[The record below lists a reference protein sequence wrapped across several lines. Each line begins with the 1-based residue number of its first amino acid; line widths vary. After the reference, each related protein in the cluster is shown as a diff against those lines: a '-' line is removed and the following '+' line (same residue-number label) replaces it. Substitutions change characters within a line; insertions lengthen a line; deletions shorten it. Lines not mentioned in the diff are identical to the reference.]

1 MFFQTKYYLLKLRI
15 ATLLYRILL
24 QYRLYKFRKGRY
36 GRAGN
41 HLRYVAFTLFSMQ
54 SVKLFPEYSMSQ
66 HDKMANKVRNKAFGF
81 YDVGDGFNEKL
92 SVDEEIVLE
101 SVPLEKYQGLIS
113 DYHNLW
119 RYNAKRNL
127 LSFHEATWD
136 KAPQS
141 HIKIEELN
149 EIKANQICVASKMA
163 RKESRQKIKLLTKN
177 RVNYFAADVIGK
189 VEVTSQQFS
198 TFLAFLTAMFFVSG
212 FLHTKLL
219 FWNYDINVG
228 DFFTIN
234 DYVSASIESIA
245 WLLVTTVMSL
255 LGVLFGSVNALK
267 QFAVEEDYGQND
279 KLRAFKGF
287 GYKLLAI
294 GFISLPIVSGAI
306 TGKIEPRTI
315 YLSAIV
321 AFYLC
326 FFRLPIWR
334 YIENYK
340 QVSIY
345 LFIVVAMAIN
355 LVYSSI
361 DHAYKLESKPNTG
374 QYSVVFK
381 DSIKKMP
388 NHSLIMLNSNFGFFL
403 AHDTQDL
410 VVVERGELKMITAK
424 KNDSILDTLTVH

>member
-1 MFFQTKYYLLKLRI
+1 
-15 ATLLYRILL
+15 
-24 QYRLYKFRKGRY
+24 
-36 GRAGN
+36 
-41 HLRYVAFTLFSMQ
+41 
-54 SVKLFPEYSMSQ
+54 MSQ
-66 HDKMANKVRNKAFGF
+66 HEKIANKVRNKAFGF
-81 YDVGDGFNEKL
+81 YDVGGEFNEKL

-101 SVPLEKYQGLIS
+101 SVPLEMYQGLIS

-119 RYNAKRNL
+119 RYNARRNL
-127 LSFHEATWD
+127 LSFLETSWD
-136 KAPQS
+136 ETPQS
-141 HIKIEELN
+141 HIKTEEIN
-149 EIKANQICVASKMA
+149 EIQANQICVAAKTA
-163 RKESRQKIKLLTKN
+163 RKENRQKVKRLTKN
-177 RVNYFAADVIGK
+177 RLNYFAADIVGK
-189 VEVTSQQFS
+189 VKVTSQQFS

-245 WLLVTTVMSL
+245 WLLVTTVISL
-255 LGVLFGSVNALK
+255 LGVLFGSVNAVK
-267 QFAVEEDYGQND
+267 QIAVEEDYGKDD
-279 KLRAFKGF
+279 KSITFASFS
-287 GYKLLAI
+287 YKLLTI
-294 GFISLPIVSGAI
+294 GFISLLIVPSAM
-306 TGKIEPRTI
+306 TGKIEPSTI
-315 YLSAIV
+315 YLGAIV

-361 DHAYKLESKPNTG
+361 DHAYKLESKPNTE

-381 DSIKKMP
+381 DSMKRMP

-410 VVVERGELKMITAK
+410 VVVARGELKMITAK
-424 KNDSILDTLTVH
+424 KHDSILDTLTVHW